1 MVPLFLASG
10 HLSQLDLPSV
20 NRPSQRLAFWLNM
33 HSAGLFFSLSNW
45 PTPGWSAKFLYGASQ
60 ANTDY
65 ESQKIQ
71 ILFGCSAVLLVLT
84 ARFGMNY
91 LAASGAIGLPFNY
104 IMFPYVF
111 LYFMFLCCTLYLV
124 FLHFS
129 YWIYIFGSLGL
140 LKGADGYWQELPS
153 DFTGIRFH
161 ISHPVRKSAS
171 PNWPAAYFE
180 RDAQVVW
187 IVQ

>member
-1 MVPLFLASG
+1 MAPLFFG
-10 HLSQLDLPSV
+10 FGPFEPIRFTISQ
-20 NRPSQRLAFWLNM
+20 
-33 HSAGLFFSLSNW
+33 SAKSAIGILVEYALCWTFFSLSDW

-60 ANTDY
+60 ANSDY

-111 LYFMFLCCTLYLV
+111 LYFMFLCCTLYFV

-129 YWIYIFGSLGL
+129 FWIYIFGSLGL

-171 PNWPAAYFE
+171 PNWPAAYFG
-180 RDAQVVW
+180 RVSLVVW
-187 IVQ
+187 KVQ